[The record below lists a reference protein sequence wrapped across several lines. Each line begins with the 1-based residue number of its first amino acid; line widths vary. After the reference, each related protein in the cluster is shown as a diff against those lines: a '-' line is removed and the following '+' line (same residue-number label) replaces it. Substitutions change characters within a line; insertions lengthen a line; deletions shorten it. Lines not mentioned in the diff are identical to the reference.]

1 MIAPYVSR
9 SPYLSGHVDRTARG
23 NVDPLPPFLSAIV
36 ADYNNRRVLPG
47 FRLPIEPRAAH
58 LTGKE
63 DHR

>member
-9 SPYLSGHVDRTARG
+9 SPYLSGHMDRNARR
-23 NVDPLPPFLSAIV
+23 NVDPLPPILSAIA
-36 ADYNNRRVLPG
+36 ADYNNRRVLFG
-47 FRLPIEPRAAH
+47 FCLSLWLRATH